1 MENWYKVKAELKSEI
16 LDLAAA
22 CSLLPAP
29 CSLLP
34 VTKICGF
41 RYLFMNVNVE

>member
-34 VTKICGF
+34 KFADLDI
-41 RYLFMNVNVE
+41 YS